1 MSEELKI
8 RIETLEEMLTEKKNK
23 YDVAV
28 KANKNF
34 NVARELRD
42 DIHELKQILNSL
54 YRIRD
59 KPRDVL

>member
-1 MSEELKI
+1 
-8 RIETLEEMLTEKKNK
+8 MLTEKKNK

-28 KANKNF
+28 KVNKNF

-42 DIHELKQILNSL
+42 DIHELKQMLNSL